1 VLVGLGQ
8 TLLLGF
14 IAGVTI
20 LIGMPMGRLRA
31 PAPALR
37 LILNSIAVGVLVFL
51 VWDVLSEAWEP
62 IDEAVSRFHEGHGG
76 LGKAFGYGALFAGG
90 LAVGLLSLVAWERYM
105 ARRAA
110 AATRTRSE
118 SAAVTAVEASG
129 GSVVTATR
137 TTTIVTDAV
146 SSARRL
152 ALLIALG
159 IGLHNFAEGLAI
171 GQSAA
176 RNDVAL
182 ATLLVIGF
190 ALHNATEGFGI
201 VAPLA
206 GDVDESGAA
215 RMPSWGYLLGLAA
228 IGGGPTFVGTLVGHG
243 FTSEPVTVI
252 FLTLAAGSI
261 LYVVIQLIGV
271 AARARRADLLAYG
284 LLIGLIAGFV
294 TDAIVTAAGV

>member
-1 VLVGLGQ
+1 MGLGQ

-20 LIGMPMGRLRA
+20 LIGMPVGRMHA
-31 PAPALR
+31 PAPGLR
-37 LILNSIAVGVLVFL
+37 MMLNSIAVGVLIFL

-62 IDEAVSRFHEGHGG
+62 IDEALGSVHDGNGG
-76 LGKAFGYGALFAGG
+76 LGDAIGYGALFAGG
-90 LAVGLLSLVAWERYM
+90 LAIGLLSLVAWERYLA
-105 ARRAA
+105 ARS
-110 AATRTRSE
+110 AATRSQAE
-118 SAAVTAVEASG
+118 SASLTAVESAS

-137 TTTIVTDAV
+137 TTTVVTDAGTH
-146 SSARRL
+146 ARRL
-152 ALLIALG
+152 ALLIAAG

-176 RNDVAL
+176 RDQVAL

-206 GDVDESGAA
+206 GDVDASGS
-215 RMPSWGYLLGLAA
+215 RRLPSWGYLLGLAA
-228 IGGGPTFVGTLVGHG
+228 IGGGPTFIGTLVGHG
-243 FTSEPVTVI
+243 FTSDAVSVI

-261 LYVVIQLIGV
+261 IYVVTQLIGV
-271 AARARRADLLAYG
+271 AARARRSDLLAYG
-284 LLIGLIAGFV
+284 LLIGIIAGFL
-294 TDAIVTAAGV
+294 TDAVVSAAGV